1 MKFQSIRSRL
11 PLTYVG
17 IALITALVLGG
28 ALMVIL
34 RDYYGQREQIYLVRN
49 ARALGE
55 AIAPLLTIEP
65 VPAGLDEHI
74 RLFAFLSRTRVRLLD
89 GEGRLIADS
98 GDIPKGGDFAVSAVS
113 VPNKRVVRG
122 DVPFEEGLSPSLKA
136 TALAAGKDPELPY
149 TPEVP
154 ADSPAEGVIGLSIGV
169 PVEGE
174 QANVVPFTN
183 EIPQKLTIFY
193 SRAPWEVPAGKP
205 VTGADEVF
213 VLQGAAPGTMV
224 SVIPVASSIY
234 GYELQSETASF
245 DRHSEE
251 VVLQE
256 IYGSPGILLGTLELS
271 NGPAYGTEIVK
282 DVAQAWILAS
292 ALAVALAVGAGFVIS
307 RRLSSP
313 LLALTQATRRMAEGD
328 LSARADVRQQDEFGL
343 LANAFNEMVLRM
355 DETIRSLRRFAADA
369 AHELKTPLTA
379 LRTNLELAAFAPDA
393 VTQGEPDSRAYL
405 TQAWE
410 QVKRL
415 EGLTNDLLDL
425 SRLESGGNGDD
436 YQSVDLAG
444 LLRET
449 CEPYASQAEQAGI
462 DFQIELPAGACRVCG
477 YPEELRRGVS
487 NLLENAIKFTQT
499 GARLDADRQG
509 WVKVT
514 LRAESVQAV
523 IEVQDTGIGIP
534 IEDQPFLF
542 NRFHRGRN
550 TAGYPGSGLGLTI
563 VRAIVDRH
571 AGELE
576 IQSSEQGTCAIVRL
590 PLVE

>member
-1 MKFQSIRSRL
+1 L
-11 PLTYVG
+11 
-17 IALITALVLGG
+17 
-28 ALMVIL
+28 
-34 RDYYGQREQIYLVRN
+34 
-49 ARALGE
+49 
-55 AIAPLLTIEP
+55 
-65 VPAGLDEHI
+65 
-74 RLFAFLSRTRVRLLD
+74 
-89 GEGRLIADS
+89 
-98 GDIPKGGDFAVSAVS
+98 
-113 VPNKRVVRG
+113 
-122 DVPFEEGLSPSLKA
+122 
-136 TALAAGKDPELPY
+136 
-149 TPEVP
+149 
-154 ADSPAEGVIGLSIGV
+154 
-169 PVEGE
+169 
-174 QANVVPFTN
+174 
-183 EIPQKLTIFY
+183 
-193 SRAPWEVPAGKP
+193 
-205 VTGADEVF
+205 
-213 VLQGAAPGTMV
+213 
-224 SVIPVASSIY
+224 
-234 GYELQSETASF
+234 
-245 DRHSEE
+245 
-251 VVLQE
+251 
-256 IYGSPGILLGTLELS
+256 
-271 NGPAYGTEIVK
+271 
-282 DVAQAWILAS
+282 